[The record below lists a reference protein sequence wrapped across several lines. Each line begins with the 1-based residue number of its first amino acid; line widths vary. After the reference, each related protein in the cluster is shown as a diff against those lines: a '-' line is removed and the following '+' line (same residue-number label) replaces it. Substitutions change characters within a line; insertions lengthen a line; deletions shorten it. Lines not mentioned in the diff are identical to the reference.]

1 MSGGLRHPDW
11 YLISD
16 QKFRR
21 RAALK
26 LSYQTFR
33 GENYVVISDT
43 LTGQYLRL
51 SQRAE
56 VMWNKLDGQRT
67 IQAIFD
73 DLSDS
78 PGTATTQHEVV
89 DWVMQLVGG
98 GLLLSY
104 HDLYPLSLCWR
115 GQKKRDK
122 KLEMRAASPLSIK
135 IELFDPNWLIRKT
148 FPLFSWFFT
157 VFGGIVISGILM
169 TGLALAVLNAETLVQ
184 SSDGALLS
192 QSGLIALALAYP
204 VMKTFA

>member
-21 RAALK
+21 RGALK

-73 DLSDS
+73 DLSNS

-98 GLLLSY
+98 GLLLSD
-104 HDLYPLSLCWR
+104 HDLDPKACQSVARKNATKSWKCVPRVPCRLRSNCLIQTGLSAKHSLCSLGFSR
-115 GQKKRDK
+115 YS
-122 KLEMRAASPLSIK
+122 AAL
-135 IELFDPNWLIRKT
+135 
-148 FPLFSWFFT
+148 
-157 VFGGIVISGILM
+157 
-169 TGLALAVLNAETLVQ
+169 
-184 SSDGALLS
+184 
-192 QSGLIALALAYP
+192 
-204 VMKTFA
+204 